1 MAIFQK
7 IKELLRLKRSDDT
20 FGQGYPAVCLPLWRS
35 EMILL
40 RLLL

>member
-20 FGQGYPAVCLPLWRS
+20 FGQSYPAAYLPLWRF